1 MIGGT
6 CKRGNAFSGPVLI
19 ARGLDFEHRVWSYGV
34 LRVRGDAQRPDNFG
48 GHSGR
53 ETPLPIP
60 NREVKPACADGTRRA
75 TSRES
80 RQPPINFLER
90 PRSRGL
96 SRFSPRARR
105 LSEPHPFGT
114 APALRVERASEPRRR
129 VNSFP
134 VRSIFRSAASIRSI
148 RRGMY
153 GLGLDRRSQRRFASS
168 VSTMVSP
175 SRQASPAASSRV
187 RP

>member
-1 MIGGT
+1 LIGGT

-34 LRVRGDAQRPDNFG
+34 LRVRTFARRPDNFG

-80 RQPPINFLER
+80 RQPPIFLRRAAVRRPFFSAPPER
-90 PRSRGL
+90 L
-96 SRFSPRARR
+96 
-105 LSEPHPFGT
+105 
-114 APALRVERASEPRRR
+114 RRR
-129 VNSFP
+129 VDRAAPVEHEEGKGQCALRSAGATNPSQAARSFSRQSGSSS
-134 VRSIFRSAASIRSI
+134 RSLRTRSPTGGCVTNSAAS
-148 RRGMY
+148 
-153 GLGLDRRSQRRFASS
+153 
-168 VSTMVSP
+168 P
-175 SRQASPAASSRV
+175 SSRNGLIV
-187 RP
+187 